1 LTAAASCALFTK
13 KPWAWCCRARPLEQ
27 AASTEVIDKKDL
39 QPGDL
44 VFFNTMR
51 RAFSHVGIYVGD
63 GKFIHCPAQAVKCAW
78 KTCAAAGTHGRHGHA
93 CIPLCGQPA
102 RKTLARCAHQR
113 RLTRT
118 CRKAALRLSLFLKG
132 RSMLSVIGS
141 LLIGLV
147 VGFIARALKPGDDKL
162 GWIMTA
168 LLGVAG
174 SFVASYAGQALG
186 WYGPGEAAGFI
197 ASVVGAIVLL
207 VVYGLVKG
215 KG

>member
-1 LTAAASCALFTK
+1 
-13 KPWAWCCRARPLEQ
+13 
-27 AASTEVIDKKDL
+27 
-39 QPGDL
+39 
-44 VFFNTMR
+44 
-51 RAFSHVGIYVGD
+51 
-63 GKFIHCPAQAVKCAW
+63 
-78 KTCAAAGTHGRHGHA
+78 
-93 CIPLCGQPA
+93 
-102 RKTLARCAHQR
+102 
-113 RLTRT
+113 
-118 CRKAALRLSLFLKG
+118 
-132 RSMLSVIGS
+132 MLSVIGS

-215 KG
+215 KDGAYYVDCVR